1 MDGSTGSQHQTHP
14 RGVAGTRVASRT
26 RYDDH
31 ITRAGE
37 TPISEAQSSEWMATV
52 GSILPQI
59 HATDRDS
66 HSRTGKARPANSSQ
80 TKDTKSTGALPRNDR
95 SSSMAGWMASE
106 ERY

>member
-1 MDGSTGSQHQTHP
+1 M
-14 RGVAGTRVASRT
+14 AGTRVASRT

-66 HSRTGKARPANSSQ
+66 HLRTREARPANSSQ
-80 TKDTKSTGALPRNDR
+80 TKDTKSTGALLRNDK
-95 SSSMAGWMASE
+95 SPSMVSRMANE